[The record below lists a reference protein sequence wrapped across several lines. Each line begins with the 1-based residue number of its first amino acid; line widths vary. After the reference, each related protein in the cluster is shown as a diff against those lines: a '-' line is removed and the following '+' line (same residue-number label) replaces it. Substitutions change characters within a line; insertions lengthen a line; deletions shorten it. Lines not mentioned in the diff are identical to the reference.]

1 VVGFGFSIAGS
12 TLVGQHLGAGDPDGA
27 TASGWRALRF
37 AMGSMLLIGTL
48 IILGARP
55 IAEFMIDDPAVVDY
69 TIVFIYILGTVQ
81 PLMAVE
87 FALGGALRGAGDT
100 RYPLKATMAGLLGV
114 RCVLAVGFALL
125 GLPVEWVYA
134 ALIGDYAL
142 KALMLTRRFRSGRW
156 RTLGP
161 GAMTP
166 SV

>member
-1 VVGFGFSIAGS
+1 MTDFVTPYLFNAHALPVDTDEPHARHGN
-12 TLVGQHLGAGDPDGA
+12 HLRVNHHP
-27 TASGWRALRF
+27 
-37 AMGSMLLIGTL
+37 
-48 IILGARP
+48 
-55 IAEFMIDDPAVVDY
+55 
-69 TIVFIYILGTVQ
+69 
-81 PLMAVE
+81 
-87 FALGGALRGAGDT
+87 
-100 RYPLKATMAGLLGV
+100 
-114 RCVLAVGFALL
+114 LL